1 MRIRLRLN
9 WNPINRKVNRQWRT
23 VYIMQS
29 NFNAN
34 FTEIHFSIYIMT
46 TILPPPTWIFQW
58 LKMWV
63 ENVQCPSKKNVDT
76 STTESV
82 SNFVFAC
89 VKVKL
94 GNIFDGC
101 YFKVSGRRYSMA
113 YIKVCVFLFLFCQL
127 KSHYHSLS
135 VVACCFYWFVR
146 SALLSIPFA
155 CWFSGLNFVN
165 SIRIL
170 IVTSICHASN
180 FLCFF
185 IDCGDSIKF
194 WLNFDNGV
202 NEHEKIIDQTFSP
215 RLPSENKF
223 N

>member
-1 MRIRLRLN
+1 MENGRYHAIKFQCKFYRNTLFDLHYDHNITTTHLN
-9 WNPINRKVNRQWRT
+9 FPMAGNVGRKRAMPI
-23 VYIMQS
+23 
-29 NFNAN
+29 
-34 FTEIHFSIYIMT
+34 
-46 TILPPPTWIFQW
+46 
-58 LKMWV
+58 
-63 ENVQCPSKKNVDT
+63 KKNVAT
-76 STTESV
+76 ITTESV

-94 GNIFDGC
+94 GNIFEGC

-113 YIKVCVFLFLFCQL
+113 YIEVCVFLFLFYQL

-146 SALLSIPFA
+146 CALLSIPFA